1 MTDKPKGTGL
11 GLPICVQIIEHHR
24 GKIWVD
30 SEPGKGST
38 FSFSLPFRPDEKQ
51 ESGFKAIDLAAV
63 IREATRHAV
72 TVAEEV
78 GKDWKTI
85 LVVDDEDHVRNLFR
99 QELEA
104 VGYQVKEAKNGL
116 EAIRFVRAEKPDL
129 VILDVMMPN
138 MDGLETIKRVRE
150 KSSVPIIVL
159 SALGEEQDKV
169 RALNLGA
176 DDYLSKPFGV
186 KELLARLNAV
196 QRRAQWGG
204 SSIQEEKI
212 AYGDISIDVNSYIL
226 KVRGNQIEVTPTE
239 FNLLVI
245 LIRNAG
251 KVLNH
256 KMLLQNVWGPEY
268 GQETEYLRV
277 YIGRLRQKIEK
288 DASHPEYL
296 HTEHGIGYC
305 FEMRASK

>member
-1 MTDKPKGTGL
+1 MK
-11 GLPICVQIIEHHR
+11 
-24 GKIWVD
+24 
-30 SEPGKGST
+30 
-38 FSFSLPFRPDEKQ
+38 SLN
-51 ESGFKAIDLAAV
+51 V
-63 IREATRHAV
+63 
-72 TVAEEV
+72 
-78 GKDWKTI
+78 
-85 LVVDDEDHVRNLFR
+85 LVVDDEKSLRDFVRRNLEIR
-99 QELEA
+99 
-104 VGYQVKEAKNGL
+104 GYKVKTASNGL
-116 EAIRFVRAEKPDL
+116 EALAVFNNEFIDL

-150 KSSVPIIVL
+150 KSAVPIIVL
-159 SALGEEQDKV
+159 SAMGEEQDKV

-196 QRRAQWGG
+196 QRRAQWGS

-212 AYGDISIDVNSYIL
+212 DYGDISIDVNSYIL
-226 KVRGNQIEVTPTE
+226 KVRGNQIELTPTE

-245 LIRNAG
+245 LIRNTG

-268 GQETEYLRV
+268 GQEAEYLRV

-288 DASHPEYL
+288 DASNPEYL

-305 FEMRASK
+305 FELRSRK

>member
-1 MTDKPKGTGL
+1 MK
-11 GLPICVQIIEHHR
+11 
-24 GKIWVD
+24 
-30 SEPGKGST
+30 
-38 FSFSLPFRPDEKQ
+38 SLN
-51 ESGFKAIDLAAV
+51 V
-63 IREATRHAV
+63 
-72 TVAEEV
+72 
-78 GKDWKTI
+78 
-85 LVVDDEDHVRNLFR
+85 LVVDDEKSLRDFVRRNLEIR
-99 QELEA
+99 
-104 VGYQVKEAKNGL
+104 GYKVKTASNGL
-116 EAIRFVRAEKPDL
+116 EALAVFNHELIDL

-212 AYGDISIDVNSYIL
+212 SYGDISIDVNSYIL

-268 GQETEYLRV
+268 GLETEYLRV

-305 FEMRASK
+305 FEMRSKK

>member
-1 MTDKPKGTGL
+1 MKNL
-11 GLPICVQIIEHHR
+11 NV
-24 GKIWVD
+24 
-30 SEPGKGST
+30 
-38 FSFSLPFRPDEKQ
+38 
-51 ESGFKAIDLAAV
+51 
-63 IREATRHAV
+63 
-72 TVAEEV
+72 
-78 GKDWKTI
+78 
-85 LVVDDEDHVRNLFR
+85 LVVDDEKSLRDFVRRNLEIR
-99 QELEA
+99 
-104 VGYQVKEAKNGL
+104 GYKVKTASNGL
-116 EAIRFVRAEKPDL
+116 EALAVFNNEFIDL

-305 FEMRASK
+305 FEMRSKK